1 MRPLFAIAPLAL
13 ALILL
18 GPSSQA
24 SPNEPSWTQ
33 AIAAWVFDR
42 DDDTSAAPELR
53 HGSAGDGRSFRSFA
67 GQR

>member
-24 SPNEPSWTQ
+24 SPNEPSWAQ
-33 AIAAWVFDR
+33 AIAAWVFNR

-53 HGSAGDGRSFRSFA
+53 NNGAADGPSFRSFA
-67 GQR
+67 SQR

>member
-13 ALILL
+13 ALMLL

-24 SPNEPSWTQ
+24 SPQAPSWTQ

-42 DDDTSAAPELR
+42 DDDSSAATELR
-53 HGSAGDGRSFRSFA
+53 NSAADGRSFRSA
-67 GQR
+67 IGQR

>member
-13 ALILL
+13 ALMLL
-18 GPSSQA
+18 GPTSQA

-42 DDDTSAAPELR
+42 DDATPTALR
-53 HGSAGDGRSFRSFA
+53 RDGAEGRTFQSTI

>member
-13 ALILL
+13 ALMLL

-42 DDDTSAAPELR
+42 DDENSASPELR
-53 HGSAGDGRSFRSFA
+53 HSSAADGRSFRSFV